1 MKHTIRY
8 SFGRYEIRV
17 NLWYLMIFLVFQT
30 LLNELGF
37 WQLNRAKQKQYRI
50 AQLERGSQSVV
61 TDLSTITQQQ
71 IAQFQSV
78 DLLSELVGYHIL
90 LLDNKIDN
98 KRPGYHVLHVA
109 KDKLSGKQFL
119 VNRGWVYAG
128 HDREQFPDIDLPN
141 SPWQVSARIY
151 PVAAEAISTA
161 SAAIEDSRD
170 FIRLPVLDQKTLAE
184 IESRLKVTL
193 EPYVLRLNEGS
204 ESALKINWM
213 WTNMPPEKHLA
224 YAVQWFAL
232 ALALLI
238 VSLIVCIKKG
248 E

>member
-1 MKHTIRY
+1 
-8 SFGRYEIRV
+8 
-17 NLWYLMIFLVFQT
+17 MIFLVLQT
-30 LLNELGF
+30 ILNELGF
-37 WQLNRAKQKQYRI
+37 WQLNRAKEKQYRI
-50 AQLERGSQSVV
+50 AQLERGSQSVI
-61 TDLSTITQQQ
+61 TDLSTISAEQ

-78 DLLSELVGYHIL
+78 DIVAKLVGYHIL

-109 KDKLSGKQFL
+109 KDDSSGKLFL
-119 VNRGWVYAG
+119 VNRGWVFAG
-128 HDREQFPDIDLPN
+128 HDRSKFPDIEVPN
-141 SPWQVSARIY
+141 EHWQLSARVY
-151 PVAAEAISTA
+151 PIADEAISTA
-161 SAAIEDSRD
+161 SAAIEVSRD
-170 FIRLPVLDQKTLAE
+170 FIRLPVLDKKNLAE
-184 IESRLKVTL
+184 VESRLKIKL
-193 EPYVLRLNEGS
+193 EPYILRLNEGS

-238 VSLIVCIKKG
+238 VSLIASFKKG